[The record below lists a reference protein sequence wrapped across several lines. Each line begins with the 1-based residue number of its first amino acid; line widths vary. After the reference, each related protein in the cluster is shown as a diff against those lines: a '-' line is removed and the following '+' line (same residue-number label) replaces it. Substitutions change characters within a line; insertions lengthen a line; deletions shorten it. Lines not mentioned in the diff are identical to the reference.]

1 MVVSSMHVSA
11 SGNYS
16 YRVRRSLEIWH
27 SL

>member
-1 MVVSSMHVSA
+1 MVVSSMHVSE
-11 SGNYS
+11 SSNYL

>member
-1 MVVSSMHVSA
+1 MVVSLMHVSA

-16 YRVRRSLEIWH
+16 YRARRSLETWH

>member
-1 MVVSSMHVSA
+1 MVLSSMHVSA

-16 YRVRRSLEIWH
+16 YGARRSLETWH